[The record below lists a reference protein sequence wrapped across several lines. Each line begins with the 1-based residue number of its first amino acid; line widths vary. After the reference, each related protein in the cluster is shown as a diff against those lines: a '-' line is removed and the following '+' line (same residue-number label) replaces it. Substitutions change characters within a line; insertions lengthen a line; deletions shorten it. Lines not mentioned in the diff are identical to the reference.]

1 MNIQDALLAFK
12 EKLSEQLALIEE
24 AQMKKA
30 GKDFNKNV
38 HFYLFPVNV

>member
-1 MNIQDALLAFK
+1 MDKYQDALLAFK

-30 GKDFNKNV
+30 GEDSKIV
-38 HFYLFPVNV
+38 FYSPF